1 MATHTKQFCVSAHR
15 IIHSASIRM
24 ESMSRQHR
32 KAGRVFQGEVSAG
45 GLIALLSQEKR
56 RINVGEVPLNDG
68 RSR

>member
-1 MATHTKQFCVSAHR
+1 
-15 IIHSASIRM
+15 
-24 ESMSRQHR
+24 MSRQHR